1 MRIIFFTTFFICYLT
16 VPVFSQ
22 TETAPDNYSL
32 KLSSKL
38 ELRGLIHARYQ
49 MFDDTS
55 KIDGFDIRRAR
66 LDFRGDVAPKVGYRL
81 QLEFAGT
88 PKILD
93 ATFVYK
99 PFDYLN
105 VYVGQSKTPYCYDN
119 FYSPWNLLTISR
131 TQIDNALSGRE
142 ADLYGNQNG
151 RDIGLWLTG
160 KISAGKEIK
169 RPILEYHVGIY
180 NGAGINITDDNQEK
194 DFGASLRV
202 SPIKDLWLSGRF
214 YSGSGQTTA
223 HPNVNTDRSRYGGDI
238 TYKYKNFLIEGEFL
252 TGSDESD
259 SLTMLERNGY
269 YVTLGYTP
277 IKDKLQVIARID
289 NYDPNTDSNDNITD
303 KYILAA
309 SWFFNKNTRIQVEY
323 NLVHEEATEQKDN
336 NLFALQFQ
344 AAF

>member
-1 MRIIFFTTFFICYLT
+1 MRIIFFTTFVLCYLT

-22 TETAPDNYSL
+22 TETAENYSL

-81 QLEFAGT
+81 HLEFAGT

-99 PFDYLN
+99 PFEYLN
-105 VYVGQSKTPYCYDN
+105 VNVGQSKTPYCYDN

-131 TQIDNALSGRE
+131 TQIDNALVARE
-142 ADLYGNQNG
+142 SDLYGNQNG
-151 RDIGLWLTG
+151 RDIGFWLTG
-160 KISAGKEIK
+160 KFSIGEEIK
-169 RPILEYHVGIY
+169 RPILEYHLGVY
-180 NGAGINITDDNQEK
+180 NGSGINITDNNK
-194 DFGASLRV
+194 DKDIGGSLRV

-214 YSGSGQTTA
+214 YSGHGQTIA
-223 HPNVNTDRSRYGGDI
+223 HLGVTTNRMRYGGDF
-238 TYKYKNFLIEGEFL
+238 TYKYKNFLIESEFL
-252 TGSDESD
+252 AGSDESD
-259 SLTMLERNGY
+259 SLSLLERNGY

-277 IKDKLQVIARID
+277 IKDKLQVVVRLD
-289 NYDPNTDSNDNITD
+289 NYDPNTETKDNITD

-309 SWFFNKNTRIQVEY
+309 SWFFNKNTRIQLEY
-323 NLVHEEATEQKDN
+323 NIVREEATEQKQN
-336 NLFALQFQ
+336 NLFAIQFQ
-344 AAF
+344 AGF